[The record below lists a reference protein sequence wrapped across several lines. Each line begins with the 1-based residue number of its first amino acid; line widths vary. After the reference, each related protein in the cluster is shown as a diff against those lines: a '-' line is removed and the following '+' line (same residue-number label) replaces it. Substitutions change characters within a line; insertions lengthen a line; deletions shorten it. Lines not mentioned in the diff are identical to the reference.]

1 MTKWDWGQIYRMLR
15 WVALAMLVLLF
26 WQVVPFD
33 LLAVAFAGDMLAYLE
48 IAAVVLLAAQVT
60 RMRWAAAYAGLV
72 IQRTLRRAR
81 VRARRAV
88 RRIARLRPPS
98 GDEDR
103 PAPAFAFAYA

>member
-1 MTKWDWGQIYRMLR
+1 MMKWDWGQIYRMLR

-60 RMRWAAAYAGLV
+60 RLRWAAAYTRFMV
-72 IQRTLRRAR
+72 QRTVRRAR
-81 VRARRAV
+81 VRARRVV
-88 RRIARLRPPS
+88 RRMARLRPQS
-98 GDEDR
+98 GDDDR
-103 PAPAFAFAYA
+103 PTPAFAFA